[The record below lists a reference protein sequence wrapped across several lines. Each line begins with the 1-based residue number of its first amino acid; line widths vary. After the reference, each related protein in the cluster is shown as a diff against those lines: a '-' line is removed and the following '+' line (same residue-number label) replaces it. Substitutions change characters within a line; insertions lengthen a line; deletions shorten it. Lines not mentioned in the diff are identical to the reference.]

1 MGVYDERMKYLGIDY
16 GEKRV
21 GIAFS
26 DIEGK
31 VAFPK
36 IVLENNTKLIQK
48 ISDLCKESKIDII
61 VIGESKNYKG
71 EDNKI
76 SPKIISFK
84 RELISSIKL
93 PIFLE
98 PEFMS
103 SMQVEK
109 TFGKTDM
116 LDASAAAIILQT
128 FMDKEKNRQEAKKKL
143 EKDPSQTCLHRQV
156 KSQFDLPAQAGGAGK
171 EKIETKKGNTKI
183 NYDDFKKIE
192 MKVGKILSAEAVIG
206 SDKLYK
212 LSVDFLETEPRQI
225 ISGIANYFPDS
236 KILVGKKV
244 AFVTNLEPKI
254 LMGLASNG
262 MILAVKTLDRLAII
276 EVPDFIKEGT
286 MLN

>member
-1 MGVYDERMKYLGIDY
+1 MKYLGIDY

-21 GIAFS
+21 GIAVS

-36 IVLENNTKLIQK
+36 IVLENNAELINK
-48 ISDLCKESKIDII
+48 ISDLIKEFDVNAI
-61 VIGESKNYKG
+61 VIGESKDYKG

-84 RELISSIKL
+84 RDLSTTIKL
-93 PIFLE
+93 PISLE

-116 LDASAAAIILQT
+116 LDASAASIILQT
-128 FMDKEKNRQEAKKKL
+128 FMDKEKNRQEKATKNVI
-143 EKDPSQTCLHRQV
+143 PSRGE
-156 KSQFDLPAQAGGAGK
+156 SASR
-171 EKIETKKGNTKI
+171 ESSKI

-192 MKVGKILSAEAVIG
+192 MKVGKILSADAVIG

-212 LSVDFLETEPRQI
+212 LSVDFAESEPRQI
-225 ISGIANYFPDS
+225 VSGIAKFFPEN

-244 AFVTNLEPKI
+244 AFVTNLEPRP
-254 LMGLASNG
+254 LMGLLSNG
-262 MILAVKTLDRLAII
+262 MILAVKSEDKLALM
-276 EVPDFIKEGT
+276 EVPEFIKEGT
-286 MLN
+286 ILG

>member
-1 MGVYDERMKYLGIDY
+1 MYDKSMKYLGIDY

-21 GIAFS
+21 GIAVS

-36 IVLENNTKLIQK
+36 IVLENNTELTQK
-48 ISDLCKESKIDII
+48 ISDLCKESEVDAI
-61 VIGESKNYKG
+61 VIGESKDYKG

-84 RELISSIKL
+84 KELSGAIKS

-128 FMDKEKNRQEAKKKL
+128 FMDKEKNRQITKQKAAEN
-143 EKDPSQTCLHRQV
+143 
-156 KSQFDLPAQAGGAGK
+156 
-171 EKIETKKGNTKI
+171 EKISAPGGKI
-183 NYDDFKKIE
+183 NYDDFKKVE
-192 MKVGKILSAEAVIG
+192 MKVGKILSVEAVTG

-212 LSVDFLETEPRQI
+212 LSVDFLENEPRQI
-225 ISGIANYFPDS
+225 VSGIAHYFPDS
-236 KILVGKKV
+236 QKLLGKKV
-244 AFVTNLEPKI
+244 AFVTNLEPKL
-254 LMGLASNG
+254 LMGLLSNG
-262 MILAVKTLDRLAII
+262 MILAVKSEDKLALM

-286 MLN
+286 ILN

>member
-1 MGVYDERMKYLGIDY
+1 MSKYLGIDY

-21 GIAFS
+21 GIAIS
-26 DIEGK
+26 DVEGR

-36 IVLENNTKLIQK
+36 IVLENNAGLIQK
-48 ISDLCKESKIDII
+48 ISDLCKESEVDAV
-61 VIGESKNYKG
+61 VIGESKDYKG

-84 RELISSIKL
+84 RELSSVIKL
-93 PIFLE
+93 PFYLE

-116 LDASAAAIILQT
+116 LDASAASIILQT
-128 FMDKEKNRQEAKKKL
+128 FMDKERNRQESKKKA
-143 EKDPSQTCLHRQV
+143 EEDK
-156 KSQFDLPAQAGGAGK
+156 K
-171 EKIETKKGNTKI
+171 KIEVKNENTKI
-183 NYDDFKKIE
+183 GYDDFKKVE
-192 MKVGKILSAEAVIG
+192 MKVGKILEAVAVPG

-212 LSVDFLETEPRQI
+212 LSVDFAEEAPRQI
-225 ISGIANYFPDS
+225 VSGIAHYFPDP

-244 AFVTNLEPKI
+244 TFVTNLEPRP
-254 LMGLASNG
+254 LMGFLSDG
-262 MILAVKTLDRLAII
+262 MILAAKSDDKLALM

-286 MLN
+286 ILG